1 MDEPLHTHP
10 DGARQGLQPEPQAM
24 QPEDVDAVT
33 SAPGIEFCLV
43 ALSLSAVTGLTHL
56 FTSGSYLGASFT
68 SVVGAHLLAMATR
81 RLRLS
86 VPVTMLAGT
95 VGLVA
100 SISWLVLPST
110 TLLGL
115 PTVTT
120 LTQAGDELSRAWQT
134 FQLVVAPAPMLP
146 GFVLAVVVAGWLIAF
161 VADVAAF
168 RANAPIEA
176 AAPAAALFAFGAVL
190 GQSTNV
196 GAHRLTTAL
205 FLVSLGGYWLAQQA
219 LPRRGAASDQ
229 APTASSGNASFGNAS
244 PGNVSPGNVSPGN
257 ASSGA
262 PHRPVLHAASSR
274 SLLLTGG
281 CMGALSIAVA
291 IILGPSL
298 PGMDSKAII
307 PWRDGDRSD
316 PGSRVTV
323 SPLVDIRTR
332 IVDQS
337 NLEVFSVRSEARSYW
352 RLTSLERFDGQIW
365 SSEGRYDKASGDLPV
380 AMRPTK
386 PTSNQT
392 VTQTFTIGELSSIWL
407 PAAFQPIA
415 VKGTSVR
422 YDPTSSSLL
431 TEKATANG
439 QTYEVTSTL
448 TSLNPNDLKTA
459 PPATPST
466 ITTTY
471 LKLPDNFSPR
481 LRAEAKRIVSP
492 GATAYD
498 QARLLQDYFRSGF
511 TYDLDVPTG
520 HTGNV
525 LENFVFETRRGY
537 CEQFAGVYAAMARSV
552 GLPARVAVGFTP
564 GEQAAD
570 GRLVVRGANGHA
582 WPEVYLAGYGWVAFE
597 PTPGRGI
604 PNAEA
609 YTGVPDQQAA
619 PNQPTTA
626 TTLAPTATT
635 TSLPIGQDSTAT
647 TNSVPNPAGGEPG
660 NSPPWWSRLPAV
672 LGIVGSLLGLWIAGI
687 AGLGHRRRRRRRAH
701 AIDAADQVL
710 VAWDETGEALARI
723 GAKRRPSETPM
734 EYAQRVVASAVVET
748 TGLMDLAML
757 ATAAGY
763 RPPAEREDM
772 SVDVDRARATGAQIR
787 RQVTAGLSTIDR
799 ARVLVDPRALPAS
812 EGSSYTN
819 DADANDSDMNGG
831 FGGRRQAPRSSRY
844 SSRLNRS

>member
-1 MDEPLHTHP
+1 MP
-10 DGARQGLQPEPQAM
+10 
-24 QPEDVDAVT
+24 AVT
-33 SAPGIEFCLV
+33 SAPGIELCLV

-56 FTSGSYLGASFT
+56 FTSGSYLRASLT
-68 SVVGAHLLAMATR
+68 AVVGAHLLAMTTR

-86 VPVTMLAGT
+86 VPATLLAGT

-100 SISWLVLPST
+100 AVSWLVLPST
-110 TLLGL
+110 TFLGL

-120 LTQAGDELSRAWQT
+120 VTQAGDELSRAWQT

-146 GFVLAVVVAGWLIAF
+146 GFVIAVVVAGWLIAF
-161 VADVAAF
+161 VADIAAF

-176 AAPAAALFAFGAVL
+176 GAPAAALFAFGAVL
-190 GQSTNV
+190 GQSTHV

-219 LPRRGAASDQ
+219 LPRRDAASDH
-229 APTASSGNASFGNAS
+229 TE
-244 PGNVSPGNVSPGN
+244 
-257 ASSGA
+257 
-262 PHRPVLHAASSR
+262 SSR
-274 SLLLTGG
+274 SLLFTGG
-281 CMGALSIAVA
+281 LMAALSIVLA
-291 IILGPSL
+291 ITVGPSI

-307 PWRDGDRSD
+307 PWRDGDRND

-365 SSEGRYDKASGDLPV
+365 SSEGRYNKASGDLPV
-380 AMRPTK
+380 AMRPTE

-392 VTQTFTIGELSSIWL
+392 VTQNFTIAELSSIWL
-407 PAAFQPIA
+407 PAAFQPTA

-422 YDPTSSSLL
+422 YDPTSASLL
-431 TEKATANG
+431 TEKPTANG
-439 QTYEVTSTL
+439 QTYEVTSIL
-448 TSLNPNDLKTA
+448 TSLTPNDLKTA

-471 LKLPDNFSPR
+471 LKLPENFSPR
-481 LRAEAKRIVSP
+481 LRAEAKRIVTP
-492 GATAYD
+492 AATAYD

-511 TYDLDVPTG
+511 TYDLNVPPG
-520 HTGNV
+520 HTGNI

-537 CEQFAGVYAAMARSV
+537 CEQFAGVYAAMARSI

-570 GRLVVRGANGHA
+570 GRYVVRGANGHA

-609 YTGVPDQQAA
+609 YTGVPEQQAA

-626 TTLAPTATT
+626 TTLAPTAPT
-635 TSLPIGQDSTAT
+635 TSPPLAQGPTAAP
-647 TNSVPNPAGGEPG
+647 NSVPNPATGGSG
-660 NSPPWWSRLPAV
+660 NSPPWWTRLLIV
-672 LGIVGSLLGLWIAGI
+672 LGILGSLLGLWIAGI
-687 AGLGHRRRRRRRAH
+687 AALAHRRRRRRRAH
-701 AIDAADQVL
+701 AIAAADQVL

-723 GAKRRPSETPM
+723 GAGRRPSETPM

-748 TGLMDLAML
+748 TDLIDLAML

-763 RPPAEREDM
+763 RPPTEREDL
-772 SVDVDRARATGAQIR
+772 SADVDWARATGAQIR
-787 RQVTAGLSTIDR
+787 RQVTAGLSTVDR
-799 ARVLVDPRALPAS
+799 ARLLVDPRTLPAS
-812 EGSSYTN
+812 KGGSDT
-819 DADANDSDMNGG
+819 
-831 FGGRRQAPRSSRY
+831 RRHLHRVSS
-844 SSRLNRS
+844 

>member
-1 MDEPLHTHP
+1 
-10 DGARQGLQPEPQAM
+10 M
-24 QPEDVDAVT
+24 QPEGVPAVT
-33 SAPGIEFCLV
+33 SAPGIELCLI

-56 FTSGSYLGASFT
+56 FTSGSYLRASFT
-68 SVVGAHLLAMATR
+68 SVIGAHLLAITTR

-86 VPVTMLAGT
+86 VPVTLLAGT

-100 SISWLVLPST
+100 AISWLVLPST
-110 TLLGL
+110 TFLGL

-196 GAHRLTTAL
+196 GAHRLTTAF

-219 LPRRGAASDQ
+219 LPRRGAASNQ
-229 APTASSGNASFGNAS
+229 APTASPGNASPGNASPENASSGKGASGNASSGNASIEALHG
-244 PGNVSPGNVSPGN
+244 
-257 ASSGA
+257 
-262 PHRPVLHAASSR
+262 PVLHAGSSR

-281 CMGALSIAVA
+281 FMGALSIAVA
-291 IILGPSL
+291 ITLGPSL

-492 GATAYD
+492 AATAYD
-498 QARLLQDYFRSGF
+498 QARALQDYFRSGF
-511 TYDLDVPTG
+511 TYDLNVPTG
-520 HTGNV
+520 HTGDV

-570 GRLVVRGANGHA
+570 GRQVVRGANGHA

-609 YTGVPDQQAA
+609 YTGVPEQQAA

-626 TTLAPTATT
+626 TTLVPTAPT
-635 TSLPIGQDSTAT
+635 TSLPIGQDPTAT
-647 TNSVPNPAGGEPG
+647 TNSVPDPAVPEPG

-672 LGIVGSLLGLWIAGI
+672 LGILGSLLGLWIAGI
-687 AGLGHRRRRRRRAH
+687 AALGHRRRRRRRAR

-723 GAKRRPSETPM
+723 GARRRPSETPM

-748 TGLMDLAML
+748 TGLIDLAML

-812 EGSSYTN
+812 EGGSDTN
-819 DADANDSDMNGG
+819 DADMNGG
-831 FGGRRQAPRSSRY
+831 SGGRRRLPRSSGY